1 MNQFDRNLRKKA
13 KEEQQEIP
21 DFVIQNI
28 EKTLSRLPETDTQKT
43 IKHVFPRLVVGIACF
58 IFVFLFV
65 FPNISTTYAQT
76 VDSIPVIGDIVRVV
90 TIRNYFY
97 SDTHHEMKLKVP
109 NVNETD
115 NKAAEFIN
123 ADVNKLTHALVEQF
137 YKDLEISGNSGY
149 GSIYMDYE
157 TITNNKRWFTLKISV
172 SEIAASSNSY
182 FKYYHIDKTSGK
194 IVKLKDLFQTKDFS
208 QLIGEEIKKQM
219 KQAMN
224 KTADEKTATDVYWI
238 NDSDIGKDFSLVSD
252 EQNFYW
258 NKDGNLVIVY
268 DKYEVAP
275 GYMGTPE
282 FIIEKGFLKNI
293 LKPEFLNI
301 K

>member
-1 MNQFDRNLRKKA
+1 MNQFDKQLRKKA

-21 DFVIQNI
+21 AFVKQNI
-28 EKTLSRLPETDTQKT
+28 EQTLSSLSETDTPKN
-43 IKHVFPRLVVGIACF
+43 IKHVFLRPAVGVACF

-65 FPNISTTYAQT
+65 FPNLSATYAQT
-76 VDSIPVIGDIVRVV
+76 VNGIPVIGDIVQVV
-90 TIRNYFY
+90 TIRNYSY
-97 SDTHHEMKLKVP
+97 SDTHHEMELSVP
-109 NVNETD
+109 NVKETN

-123 ADVNKLTHALVEQF
+123 ADVNKLTRALVDQF
-137 YKDLEISGNSGY
+137 YEDLEISGNSGY
-149 GSIYMDYE
+149 GSIHMDYE
-157 TITNNKRWFTLKISV
+157 TITNTKRWFTLKISV
-172 SEIAASSNSY
+172 SEIAASSNNY

-194 IVKLKDLFQTKDFS
+194 IVKFKDLFQTKNFS
-208 QLIGEEIKKQM
+208 KLIGEEIKKQM

-224 KTADEKTATDVYWI
+224 QTVNEKTVADVYWI

-258 NKDGNLVIVY
+258 NKKGNLVIAY

-275 GYMGTPE
+275 GYMGTPK
-282 FIIEKGFLKNI
+282 FVIKKGFLKNI
-293 LKPEFLNI
+293 LKPEFMNI